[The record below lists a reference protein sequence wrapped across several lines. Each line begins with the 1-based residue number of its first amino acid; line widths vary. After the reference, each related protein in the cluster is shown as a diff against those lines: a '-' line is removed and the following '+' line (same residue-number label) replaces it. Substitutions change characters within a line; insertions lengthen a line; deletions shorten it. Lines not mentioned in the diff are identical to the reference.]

1 MVQPSKSY
9 ITLQTSKIPA
19 MTNPIMKTRILS
31 PNELRICLGR
41 LGDLE
46 HITVEPL
53 YFKMMGSSY
62 RRQVFQMLADGTTA
76 FPVHHLS
83 VCFPGTTA
91 RILTVLILGSPPQ
104 FFIPYTLHCFCLK
117 LTWYKESIPLLLSYL
132 LFVKIINWKTQD
144 KLTLTKKNKRR
155 VCYLDR

>member
-9 ITLQTSKIPA
+9 ITLQTSKTPA
-19 MTNPIMKTRILS
+19 MTNPIMKRRILS
-31 PNELRICLGR
+31 PNELRIGLGR

-46 HITVEPL
+46 HIRVESL
-53 YFKMMGSSY
+53 YFKIMGGPY
-62 RRQVFQMLADGTTA
+62 RLQVFQMLADEATA
-76 FPVHHLS
+76 FPIHHLS

-91 RILTVLILGSPPQ
+91 RILTMLILGSPPQ

-117 LTWYKESIPLLLSYL
+117 LTWYKESVPLLLSCL

-144 KLTLTKKNKRR
+144 KQTLTNKNK
-155 VCYLDR
+155 